1 MYSTY
6 DDCNNDDRM
15 RAHPSVSYR
24 SHVPFGT
31 DETRPLRIG
40 TVASPAPPAPAP
52 VTVAACATTIYLDR
66 MHAGQAAA
74 RCVIAANEEEIQAKM
89 AQLEEADKA
98 RIIEEEARRRLNA
111 KRSQEEYAVRSA
123 RAEAAAEA
131 KRVQDEAAAAAAKAK
146 REQEAV
152 ERAEKEARDATI
164 ALAAHEVRRKDSF
177 NQWIVGGYDG
187 SRLPYGWAAA
197 QLEEAFWCH
206 IETKG
211 CFKVCPT
218 CGKTPTV
225 NRLAQRE
232 RTFLENKP
240 VADYRAGLT
249 YVPHSSSGD
258 FATGASPFSGVPYVA
273 ESISCCHHLFDM
285 KSKQRFVTVESMTHP
300 PPEHERRR
308 FVVQI
313 GGRYWSYEYP
323 KGWWDKG
330 VFINPPSDY
339 MATPESRGWRT
350 LSYARYDPL
359 DPTGSIAAEAAK
371 EAARLAKIAELEAE
385 LAKLRGV

>member
-1 MYSTY
+1 M
-6 DDCNNDDRM
+6 
-15 RAHPSVSYR
+15 A
-24 SHVPFGT
+24 
-31 DETRPLRIG
+31 
-40 TVASPAPPAPAP
+40 AP
-52 VTVAACATTIYLDR
+52 VLLATRYDR
-66 MHAGQAAA
+66 MHAAAA
-74 RCVIAANEEEIQAKM
+74 VPRGVIATSEEEIQAKM

-111 KRSQEEYAVRSA
+111 KRAQEAYAVR
-123 RAEAAAEA
+123 RAQTEAAAEA
-131 KRVQDEAAAAAAKAK
+131 KRVQDEAAAKAK
-146 REQEAV
+146 REKEAT
-152 ERAEKEARDATI
+152 ERAEKAAREAEEGRI

-177 NQWIVGGYDG
+177 NQWILGGYDG
-187 SRLPYGWAAA
+187 AITCLPYGWTAA

-225 NRLAQRE
+225 NRRAQKE

-249 YVPHSSSGD
+249 YVPHASSGD
-258 FATGASPFSGVPYVA
+258 FATGASPFSGAPYVA
-273 ESISCCHHLFDM
+273 ESISCCNHLFAM

-300 PPEHERRR
+300 PPENKRSR

-313 GGRYWSYEYP
+313 GGRYWSYGFP
-323 KGWWDKG
+323 QGWWDKG
-330 VFINPPSDY
+330 TFIHPPSDC
-339 MATPESRGWRT
+339 MPTPESGGYRT

-359 DPTGSIAAEAAK
+359 DPTGSIAAEAAR